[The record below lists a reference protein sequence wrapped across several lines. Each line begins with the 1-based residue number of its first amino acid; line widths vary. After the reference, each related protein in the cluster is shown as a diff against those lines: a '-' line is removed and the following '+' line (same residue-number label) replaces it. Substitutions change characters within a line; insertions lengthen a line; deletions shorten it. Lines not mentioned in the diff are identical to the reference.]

1 MKMECGETKP
11 LSDFVEPA
19 IEFPLKIKCN
29 SFESLLSI
37 EGTML
42 AEDGKILAGMSE
54 KIENHGREVGKISAR
69 GSGRD
74 KGLEIEESVDIS
86 LVALLSKGAINHI
99 DDVRD
104 RNRKRNVAF
113 TLQLRV
119 RILKSKAHIAHVH
132 EITPGEIGPPIRG
145 TLENI
150 GVESLI
156 SYKSQQ
162 GYSGPR
168 NDLWL
173 ISGGSEP
180 IFLEIWDMPAQ
191 IPIEIAASDWVQ
203 DFAPKL
209 GIGRFVIAELPLPS
223 PAAVGDEFAK
233 RLNEAIKAL
242 SEMEEK
248 VKEGE
253 WNEVIEKS
261 RPVFELLRYENMI
274 KTILSKHGYSQEA
287 ADNLFSAIGG
297 LFDYSSKFL
306 HKLDRDR
313 RTIPP
318 EINAE
323 KEDAYL
329 VYTLSVTLVNLLTQK
344 VRKSGNL

>member
-1 MKMECGETKP
+1 MKIKCSKLKP

-37 EGTML
+37 EGTLL

-54 KIENHGREVGKISAR
+54 KVENRGREIGKIGAR

-74 KGLEIEESVDIS
+74 KDLEIENSVDIP

-104 RNRKRNVAF
+104 RNRKNDVAF

-119 RILKSKAHIAHVH
+119 RSLDSRALIPPLHQV
-132 EITPGEIGPPIRG
+132 TPGAIGPPLRER
-145 TLENI
+145 LETM
-150 GVESLI
+150 GQHSLI
-156 SYKSQQ
+156 TYKYERDYTPSE
-162 GYSGPR
+162 G
-168 NDLWL
+168 NLWL
-173 ISGGSEP
+173 ISGEGAP
-180 IFLEIWDMPAQ
+180 IFLEIRDVPQQ

-203 DFAPKL
+203 DFVPQL

-261 RPVFELLRYENMI
+261 RPVFELLTTSKDMI
-274 KTILSKHGYSQEA
+274 KALLTEGKGYSEEA
-287 ADNLFSAIGG
+287 TSALTAGVG
-297 LFDYSSKFL
+297 SLFDYGSKFVKKTKKGEL
-306 HKLDRDR
+306 LPK
-313 RTIPP
+313 
-318 EINAE
+318 INAE

-329 VYTLSVTLVNLLTQK
+329 VYALSVNLVNLLTQK
-344 VRKSGNL
+344 VRKSGTL